1 MTDLEK
7 EQMIEENARRIK
19 QLEQLQD
26 SAMQLWQIYQ
36 SFLSVGFTK
45 KQSFAIIKEVLI
57 RGLEH

>member
-7 EQMIEENARRIK
+7 EQMIEENRRRIE
-19 QLEQLQD
+19 QLEKLQD

-57 RGLEH
+57 SGLEH

>member
-7 EQMIEENARRIK
+7 EQMIEENRRRIE

-26 SAMQLWQIYQ
+26 STMQLWQIYQ

>member
-7 EQMIEENARRIK
+7 EQMIEENRRRIE

-57 RGLEH
+57 RGLER

>member
-7 EQMIEENARRIK
+7 EQMIEENRRRIE

-57 RGLEH
+57 RGLEY

>member
-7 EQMIEENARRIK
+7 EQMIEENRRRIE